1 MSDGRMDDGL
11 PEEMAHGSPS
21 ERRRPAPPLS
31 AGWRWGFPTVVA
43 VLVLWSGWLLM
54 DGLGTILDSEEGR
67 TREAVT
73 DQSAPGFEAFVE
85 QTWSMLVVTEDAAGE
100 LVQVAVIA
108 ATDRTGGG
116 GTVLLVPSE
125 ASASGC
131 AAQSCRLVDR
141 HREGGVETVRASV
154 TELMGVGVTGTAL
167 LTPARWE
174 NLAGASPA
182 VGVELPGDLVAT
194 AADGTSVVRFPAG
207 TVAVAPAEVV
217 DLLGFVDEVG
227 GVDRLARQREWW
239 TGWMGQVGVGDP
251 AANLPALDLDL
262 VHLLVTVA
270 TGPVRVVTSP
280 WAIDGSSMVVDG
292 TALDDLVVAM
302 FPFPVPLVPGR
313 LPTVRLLNG
322 TGDPS
327 LDAPAREAVL
337 RAGVE
342 LAVVGNYR
350 HDGAIQTR
358 VIHRDPAQAEAA
370 NALAALLG
378 AGVIFDE
385 MASPVADLTVVIGA
399 DFRPA
404 G

>member
-1 MSDGRMDDGL
+1 MDDGL

-21 ERRRPAPPLS
+21 ERRRPAPLLS

-131 AAQSCRLVDR
+131 AEQPCLLLDR

-167 LTPARWE
+167 LTPTRWE

-182 VGVELPGDLVAT
+182 VVVELPGDLVAT

-207 TVAVAPAEVV
+207 PVAVAPAEVV
-217 DLLGFVDEVG
+217 DLLGFVDDFG

-239 TGWMGQVGVGDP
+239 TGWMGQVGAGDP

-280 WAIDGSSMVVDG
+280 WAVDGSSMVVDG

-337 RAGVE
+337 QAGVE